1 MLDKF
6 SSSGDLRNNSPDIAV
21 LGVGAI
27 EQHGRHLPIATDWTQ
42 VKEISRRVAEELG
55 ALLLPAIPFSM
66 SECHGLM
73 PGTVYLKPET
83 LSRVIKD
90 IAASLREQGI
100 KNLLILNG
108 HGGNFILEPTIK
120 SLNRRYPQF
129 SVLMPAEVWA
139 PVEDSPTIYET
150 AGKGIHAEE
159 METSMQLY
167 LNPDYVKD
175 DRMDFVPNVGRE
187 FLDYAVMEE
196 INPEGIW
203 GLPSYGQTDK
213 GERGIKAQVQSV
225 LKFVEEALEVLK

>member
-6 SSSGDLRNNSPDIAV
+6 SSSDDLRNNSPDIAV

-27 EQHGRHLPIATDWTQ
+27 EQHGRHLPIATDWSQ
-42 VKEISRRVAEELG
+42 VKEISRRVAEELE
-55 ALLLPAIPFSM
+55 ALLLPSIPFSM

-83 LSRVIKD
+83 LSRVVKD
-90 IAASLREQGI
+90 IAASLREQGV

-120 SLNRRYPQF
+120 ALNRRYPQF

-139 PVEDSPTIYET
+139 PVEDSLPIYDT

-175 DRMDFVPNVGRE
+175 DRMDFVPDVGRE

-203 GLPSYGQTDK
+203 GLPSYGRADK
-213 GERGIKAQVQSV
+213 GEKGIKAQVQSV
-225 LKFVEEALEVLK
+225 LKFVEEALEVLE